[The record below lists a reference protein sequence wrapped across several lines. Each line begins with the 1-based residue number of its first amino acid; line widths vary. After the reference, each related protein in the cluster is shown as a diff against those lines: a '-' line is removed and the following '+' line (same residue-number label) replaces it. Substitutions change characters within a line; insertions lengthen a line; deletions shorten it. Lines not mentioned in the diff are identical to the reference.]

1 MYKFTQRV
9 RRVGVAG
16 WDGSE
21 SERLRERDRKDS
33 WERRERVESVKNPKW
48 MTTFILRIILFY
60 RCWYKWSNL
69 WQSVHELW
77 YLCLSLPEI
86 GLSHFENE
94 DFPTKIEKLLHSQ
107 IGGNLFSYHYPR
119 LWPLKTIWLKFK
131 LAAWKWKNRQL
142 RLLGGVMKEQWS
154 PLIHGM
160 GNKELNQS
168 SRAAR
173 LPLVRLWFRWE
184 ASRRECVWVINKCC
198 IISICQNVSSS
209 ALYIVILVI

>member
-21 SERLRERDRKDS
+21 SEILRERDRKDS
-33 WERRERVESVKNPKW
+33 WGRRERVESVKNPKW
-48 MTTFILRIILFY
+48 MTTFILRIILVH

-119 LWPLKTIWLKFK
+119 LWPLKTMIEIQVGSLEMKEQTIEA
-131 LAAWKWKNRQL
+131 LGGGGLWKSSGLPSFMDCVTRSSTSPAE
-142 RLLGGVMKEQWS
+142 LLGGH
-154 PLIHGM
+154 L
-160 GNKELNQS
+160 
-168 SRAAR
+168 
-173 LPLVRLWFRWE
+173 
-184 ASRRECVWVINKCC
+184 
-198 IISICQNVSSS
+198 
-209 ALYIVILVI
+209 